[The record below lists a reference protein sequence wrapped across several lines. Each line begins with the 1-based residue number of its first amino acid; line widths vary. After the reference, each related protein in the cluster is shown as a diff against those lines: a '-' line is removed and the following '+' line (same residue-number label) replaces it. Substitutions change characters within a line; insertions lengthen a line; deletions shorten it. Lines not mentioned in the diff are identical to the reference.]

1 MPVLLDEYG
10 IFEGERIG
18 RCSMKAQLYYPRFI
32 MGANRLGRIRIDY
45 HLLAGTICAN
55 FKPEDRPSEAELMGY
70 VREYHQHR
78 LLFIYQVEN
87 QLWGQF
93 DVIKGTYGKWETKAD
108 KRSPSPPRD
117 EYARWIDENRRN
129 SSKTSRIAAPPGV
142 TPDLPFENSGK
153 TSEVLPQNF
162 QSSSEEIP
170 HAVAVAFSHSSMQ
183 LTDAVTVTEKPARAR
198 EASACEIST
207 DSNEGKG
214 LVEQQPSSV
223 DSHIPNPPALNSTPN
238 GHASTESIYPAPPNS
253 DLSIAAI
260 IQAHPRV
267 ELPVETER
275 AIVDALNGRVM
286 PDGTKREGL
295 IKRFDGDANAAMR
308 FLLDKAQLYKKCT
321 DAWPPGERDYI
332 RGSRNWFLGG
342 CYDEKE
348 ETWRRNGKHQGNG
361 SKSSS
366 GAYRSDEESYDR
378 EPDFIVH

>member
-1 MPVLLDEYG
+1 LPVLLDEYG

-55 FKPEDRPSEAELMGY
+55 FKQEDRPSEVELMGY
-70 VREYHQHR
+70 VREYHLHR

-108 KRSPSPPRD
+108 KRSPAPPD
-117 EYARWIDENRRN
+117 KEFIKWVDENRRN
-129 SSKTSRIAAPPGV
+129 SSKVSKIAAPPAS
-142 TPDLPFENSGK
+142 TAELPFGDSQK
-153 TSEVLPQNF
+153 TSEVFPQNF

-183 LTDAVTVTEKPARAR
+183 LTDAVAVTEIPSTAANGLEAAGNSRAV
-198 EASACEIST
+198 AS
-207 DSNEGKG
+207 G
-214 LVEQQPSSV
+214 PS
-223 DSHIPNPPALNSTPN
+223 DGSHIPNQPEPNHAPN
-238 GHASTESIYPAPPNS
+238 GHASTESIYPEPPPNS

-267 ELPVETER
+267 ELPIETER
-275 AIVDALNGRVM
+275 AIVEALNGKIL

-295 IKRFDGDANAAMR
+295 IKRFDGDANKALH
-308 FLLDKAQLYKKCT
+308 FLLDRVQLYKKCT
-321 DAWPPGERDYI
+321 DAWPPGERDFI

-342 CYDEKE
+342 CYDENE
-348 ETWRRNGKHQGNG
+348 QTWRRNGKHQGNG
-361 SKSSS
+361 SKTNG

>member
-55 FKPEDRPSEAELMGY
+55 FKPEDRPSEAELMAY
-70 VREYHQHR
+70 VREYHEHR

-108 KRSPSPPRD
+108 KRSPAPPKN
-117 EYARWIDENRRN
+117 EYTLWIDENRRN
-129 SSKTSRIAAPPGV
+129 SSKTSKIASPPGV
-142 TPDLPFENSGK
+142 TPNLPFENCGK

-170 HAVAVAFSHSSMQ
+170 HAVAVAFSRCSMQ
-183 LTDAVTVTEKPARAR
+183 LTDAIAVTVAANSSLPQTATEAAGESRAVSEPALAA
-198 EASACEIST
+198 EASQATAE
-207 DSNEGKG
+207 
-214 LVEQQPSSV
+214 P
-223 DSHIPNPPALNSTPN
+223 
-238 GHASTESIYPAPPNS
+238 PPNS
-253 DLSIAAI
+253 DISIAAI
-260 IQAHPRV
+260 IQAHPRI
-267 ELPVETER
+267 ELPIETER
-275 AIVDALNGRVM
+275 AIVDALNGRVL
-286 PDGTKREGL
+286 PDGAKCEGL
-295 IKRFDGDANAAMR
+295 IKRYHGDANAALR
-308 FLLDKAQLYKKCT
+308 FLLDKTQLYKKCT
-321 DAWPPGERDYI
+321 DAWPPGERNFI
-332 RGSRNWFLGG
+332 RSSLRWFMGG
-342 CYDEKE
+342 GYDETE
-348 ETWRRNGKHQGNG
+348 LTWRRNGKHQGNG
-361 SKSSS
+361 AKSGN